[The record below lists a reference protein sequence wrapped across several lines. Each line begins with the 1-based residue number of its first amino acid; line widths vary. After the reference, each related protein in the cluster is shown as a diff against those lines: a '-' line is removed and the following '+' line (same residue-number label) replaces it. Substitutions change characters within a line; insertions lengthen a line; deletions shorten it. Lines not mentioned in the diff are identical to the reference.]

1 MTRNIIIHITVIRIT
16 IIKKGVMYLKDFLN
30 HQSILYQMSIL
41 QRKIFKVINEKVSKE
56 YMLHPGQIPML
67 FLIQKHPGI
76 SQREIAQIMDV
87 EPGTVA
93 VMLKRMEK
101 SELVYRQ
108 EDSKDRRI
116 SRVFLT
122 ERAQEILNSVRIV
135 VKDIENSLM
144 TALSEEEKKQLYDLL
159 YKIRSKLDE
168 QFLASDP
175 RKESGDEC

>member
-1 MTRNIIIHITVIRIT
+1 M
-16 IIKKGVMYLKDFLN
+16 KDILN
-30 HQSILYQMSIL
+30 QKNILYQMSSL

-76 SQREIAQIMDV
+76 SQREIAEIMDV

-122 ERAQEILNSVRIV
+122 SKAQKILTSVRIIV
-135 VKDIENSLM
+135 RDIEASLM
-144 TALSEEEKKQLYDLL
+144 EALTEEEQKKLEEIL
-159 YKIRSKLDE
+159 YKIRNKIDE
-168 QFLASDP
+168 QFLANEP
-175 RKESGDEC
+175 RKESGDGC